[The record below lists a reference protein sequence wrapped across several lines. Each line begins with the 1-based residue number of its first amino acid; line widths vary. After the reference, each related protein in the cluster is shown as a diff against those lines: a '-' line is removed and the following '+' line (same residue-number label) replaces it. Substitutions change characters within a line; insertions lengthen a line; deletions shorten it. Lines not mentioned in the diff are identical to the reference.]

1 MSEGELNLEKIY
13 TARRR
18 LEGVAYRTPLD
29 YSTTFSGLTG
39 NNVYL
44 KLENMQK
51 TGSFK
56 IRGAFNKLSDLSGEE
71 RARGVIA
78 ASAGNH
84 AQGVAYAAT
93 RAGIPCTIVMP
104 EGAPISKV
112 AATKSYGVRVV
123 LAGGGYDEA
132 YRAARDIQQ
141 ESGATF
147 IHGFNDVDVIA
158 GQGTIALELLD
169 ELPEMGAVLVP
180 VGGGGLIAG
189 VAFALKK
196 LKPEVRVIG
205 VQAKGAPS
213 MQLSYTSS
221 HIVETDKS
229 STFADGIAIR
239 RPGDITF
246 DIVRSSVDEI
256 VLVDDE
262 EMAAAILLLLER
274 TKLVV
279 EGAGAAGLAALL
291 HQKVTMRGTN
301 LVALISGGNID
312 MNVLSIIIRRGLSKT
327 GRYVRIRTVL
337 TDRPGNLRGLLAVI
351 AQSGANVISVY
362 HDRTKPDIPI
372 KQAGVE
378 LALETHN
385 RDHIDQVAAS
395 LVKSGYPVE
404 IIS

>member
-112 AATKSYGVRVV
+112 AATKGYGARVV

-262 EMAAAILLLLER
+262 EMAATILLLLER

-291 HQKVTMRGTN
+291 HQKVSMRGTN
-301 LVALISGGNID
+301 VVALISGGNID

-351 AQSGANVISVY
+351 AKSGANVISVY

>member
-39 NNVYL
+39 NYVYL

-112 AATKSYGVRVV
+112 AATKSYGARVV

-262 EMAAAILLLLER
+262 EMAATILLLLER

-301 LVALISGGNID
+301 VVALISGGNID

-351 AQSGANVISVY
+351 AKSGANVISVY

-385 RDHIDQVAAS
+385 RGHIDQVAAS

>member
-56 IRGAFNKLSDLSGEE
+56 IRGAFNKLSGLSGEE

-112 AATKSYGVRVV
+112 AATKGYGARVV

-158 GQGTIALELLD
+158 GQGTIAPELLD

-205 VQAKGAPS
+205 AQAKGAPS
-213 MQLSYTSS
+213 MQLSYASG
-221 HIVETDKS
+221 HMVETDKS

-246 DIVRSSVDEI
+246 DIVRSFVDEI

-262 EMAAAILLLLER
+262 EMAATILLLLER

-301 LVALISGGNID
+301 VVALVSGGNID

-351 AQSGANVISVY
+351 AKSGANVISVY

-385 RDHIDQVAAS
+385 RDHINQVAAS

>member
-112 AATKSYGVRVV
+112 AATKGYGARVV

-262 EMAAAILLLLER
+262 EMAATILLLLER

-301 LVALISGGNID
+301 VVALISGGNID

-351 AQSGANVISVY
+351 AKSGANVISVY